1 MTKTSVVGGDRVVRA
16 QLHRDRGVRGVGD
29 PLDEAGVDEA
39 DERDEAAD
47 TRGDR
52 GLELVGD
59 GVEDRGAEPGDGEQ
73 HDDDASITTRPIAS
87 GHVTCGA
94 IDTASR
100 LLMPRP
106 VAMAKG

>member
-1 MTKTSVVGGDRVVRA
+1 MFEPSCTGTVVFAASGIRLTKPESTRPMNA
-16 QLHRDRGVRGVGD
+16 MKQ
-29 PLDEAGVDEA
+29 PIP
-39 DERDEAAD
+39 AAIAA
-47 TRGDR
+47 
-52 GLELVGD
+52 LSSSGD